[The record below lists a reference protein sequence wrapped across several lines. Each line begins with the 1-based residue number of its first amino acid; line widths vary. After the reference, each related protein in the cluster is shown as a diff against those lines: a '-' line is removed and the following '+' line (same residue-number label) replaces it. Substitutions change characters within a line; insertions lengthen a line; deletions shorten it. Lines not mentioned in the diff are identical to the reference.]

1 MQFFPG
7 VQSKPVPFM
16 NAHGVFEAAANSAG
30 QDFSDVLG
38 AHLEQPV
45 AGRDP
50 SPVEAQRPQGSENEP
65 RASGEDT
72 AGARAEREAVEASP
86 QGGEGV
92 ESGRP
97 GNEPSHGRA
106 DGGEA
111 GHPEKAA
118 ATESTATESAAT
130 EPEAE
135 MAAVTA
141 QPESEQV
148 EDAGRIADEGQEVPG
163 VAVEVEL
170 ERVLDDVSAVAKSQ
184 ASQDV
189 RAGVEAK
196 VEALHELLRQFRQSG
211 PKERG
216 ELAVT
221 LGERIRALK
230 EELAAVVRQDGGS
243 VAAQGE
249 ESVSRRASRA
259 VGQLELLS
267 QRLEE
272 AGKAAQAIAAASVR
286 ESKPSAGRTDAV
298 FADAAKETRQSASAK
313 KADSHDVPETSGG
326 AESIRAGGAEGKGN
340 EEPAPV
346 AMRATTR
353 EQAAAKQD
361 APRGVAEQKNFETG
375 QVEAEQIRPEPEAAA
390 SDPRPSRP
398 KDVSVPEARGGEGA
412 KTAKASADATAVSSA
427 RVVAAR
433 DAEQAAV
440 RATEPERQTVVDQG
454 ARTVPASSDV
464 KGDQSRHEAKDGFF
478 GASTREKSAPAKAQ
492 TSGAGKIV
500 PEGESAAQTAVQS
513 APSNASARA
522 VAATGVRNAEVYQQ
536 IENGAFKNLGQG
548 LRQLV
553 IRLDPADL
561 GQVSVILQVRG
572 KEVQAVL
579 RAGNQETS
587 QILNEQLGQLRTQL
601 EAQGLKVGKLEVQTQ
616 LADSQNQSQWQ
627 GAEQHN
633 RYQENREL
641 ALSAQRWRNLERV
654 DADLVRDVQNTP
666 RWEKL
671 SQSGLDIFA

>member
-16 NAHGVFEAAANSAG
+16 NAHGVFEAAANNAG
-30 QDFSDVLG
+30 QDFSDVLC

-45 AGRDP
+45 ADREP
-50 SPVEAQRPQGSENEP
+50 SPVEAQRPQDSGNEAQ
-65 RASGEDT
+65 ASGEET
-72 AGARAEREAVEASP
+72 VCARAEREAAEASP
-86 QGGEGV
+86 QGGEDV
-92 ESGRP
+92 ESSRP
-97 GNEPSHGRA
+97 GDEPSHGRA

-118 ATESTATESAAT
+118 AAGSAAA

-135 MAAVTA
+135 MEAVTA

-148 EDAGRIADEGQEVPG
+148 EDAGRIVGEGEELS
-163 VAVEVEL
+163 VAAVVIEL
-170 ERVLDDVSAVAKSQ
+170 ARVLDDASAVAKNQ
-184 ASQDV
+184 GSQDV
-189 RAGVEAK
+189 RARVEAK
-196 VEALHELLRQFRQSG
+196 VEALHEFLRQFRQSG

-221 LGERIRALK
+221 LGERVRALK
-230 EELAAVVRQDGGS
+230 DELVAIARQEAGSGS
-243 VAAQGE
+243 VEGE
-249 ESVSRRASRA
+249 TSVSRRASRV

-267 QRLEE
+267 QRLDE
-272 AGKAAQAIAAASVR
+272 AGKTAQAIAAASVR
-286 ESKPSAGRTDAV
+286 EPKPSAGRTDAAS
-298 FADAAKETRQSASAK
+298 ADAAKEARQSASAK
-313 KADSHDVPETSGG
+313 KADSRDVPETGDG
-326 AESIRAGGAEGKGN
+326 AESIRAGGTEGKGN
-340 EEPAPV
+340 EEPGPV
-346 AMRATTR
+346 VMRTATP
-353 EQAAAKQD
+353 EQSTAKRD
-361 APRGVAEQKNFETG
+361 ASRGVAEQKNFETG
-375 QVEAEQIRPEPEAAA
+375 QVEAEQSRPESEAAA
-390 SDPRPSRP
+390 SDAKPSRP
-398 KDVSVPEARGGEGA
+398 KDVQVPEVRGAEGA
-412 KTAKASADATAVSSA
+412 KVAKASADATAATLS

-433 DAEQAAV
+433 DAEQAA
-440 RATEPERQTVVDQG
+440 AKASEPERQTVEQG

-464 KGDQSRHEAKDGFF
+464 KGDQARHDAKDGFF
-478 GASTREKSAPAKAQ
+478 GASTREKSAPAKPQA
-492 TSGAGKIV
+492 SGGGKIV
-500 PEGESAAQTAVQS
+500 PEGESAVQTAVQS
-513 APSNASARA
+513 APSTSTVRA
-522 VAATGVRNAEVYQQ
+522 EAATGVRNAEVYQQ

-561 GQVSVILQVRG
+561 GQVSVILQVKG

-579 RAGNQETS
+579 RAGSQETS

-616 LADSQNQSQWQ
+616 LADSQSQSQWQ

-641 ALSAQRWRNLERV
+641 ALSAQRWRTLERL
-654 DADLVRDVQNTP
+654 DGDLVRDVQNTP
-666 RWEKL
+666 QREKL